1 MIRDA
6 QFYDFIGAGL
16 ASLGYVENGVASLDL
31 YLQDMLAEK
40 WNAEKT
46 YAQMGFPLNPDIT
59 MHPTYEQI
67 EATIRPYTMAAYVDY
82 DSDGPTKSTDGIM
95 LKSGE
100 LPIFKHE
107 VYLDRKK
114 IRDKM
119 MLIDELGG
127 MRQDIVDAV
136 MDLFFTA
143 SDSLIGG
150 NFNTVQFQRH
160 QIVGNQG
167 KLIINSEN
175 NPYGLALEI
184 DFGVPAKNIHTSIWF
199 TKKKDGTIVQNDAVG
214 KSINPVNVAVKIK
227 DDAEEFDFMPA
238 GHWECSKKTKKD
250 LLAMEYWREL
260 FAVAM
265 RPDITKDTLRL
276 AWSYT
281 QDDDLIW
288 RYIQNK
294 LGPIEVIDSVGSV
307 EFMNPKTKK
316 AAYHNIQAFKEG
328 VLAYVPDGDIG
339 DVQAGKHVWI
349 DSANTRSAL
358 FDGGRTLIR
367 EILNGEY
374 MTIKTKSE
382 AQVLCVPNA
391 TRWFYYLNIME
402 VETDSQNDDQQ
413 NNGGQEVVATYTPV
427 EDTVGKNPY
436 EQGWYV
442 KEGDTYRQATD
453 TTPIAGVT
461 YYVKS

>member
-6 QFYDFIGAGL
+6 QFYDFIGQGL
-16 ASLGYVENGVASLDL
+16 ASLGYVDNGVASLSM
-31 YLQDMLAEK
+31 YLQDMFAQK

-46 YAQMGFPLNPDIT
+46 YAQMGFPLDPDIKL
-59 MHPTYEQI
+59 HPTYEQI

-127 MRQDIVDAV
+127 MRQDIIDAV
-136 MDLFFTA
+136 MELFFVST
-143 SDSLIGG
+143 DTLIGG

-160 QIVGNQG
+160 QIVGNFG
-167 KLIINSEN
+167 KLIINAEN
-175 NPYGLALEI
+175 NPYGLPLEI
-184 DFGVPAKNIHTSIWF
+184 DFGVPAKNKTTSIWF
-199 TKKKDGTIVQNDAVG
+199 TKQADGTIVQNEAVG
-214 KSINPVNVAVKIK
+214 KTINPVNVAQKIMG
-227 DDAEEFDFMPA
+227 DAEEVDFMPA

-265 RPDITKDTLRL
+265 RPDIQKDTLRL

-288 RYIQNK
+288 NYIQNK
-294 LGPIEVIDSVGSV
+294 LGRIEVIDIVGSV
-307 EFMNPKTKK
+307 EFIDPRTKK

-328 VLAYVPDGDIG
+328 VLVYVPDGDIG
-339 DVQAGKHVWI
+339 SVQAGKHVWI
-349 DSANTRSAL
+349 DSGNTRSAL

-367 EILNGEY
+367 EIMDGEH

-391 TRWFYYLNIME
+391 TRWFYYLTVMDVASE
-402 VETDSQNDDQQ
+402 E
-413 NNGGQEVVATYTPV
+413 QEQADTYTPV
-427 EDTVGKNPY
+427 SDTTGKNPA
-436 EQGWYV
+436 EQGWYE
-442 KEGDTYRQATD
+442 KNGDVYSLTED
-453 TTPIAGVT
+453 TEPQTGKT

>member
-40 WNAEKT
+40 WNAERT
-46 YAQMGFPLNPDIT
+46 YAQMGFPLDPDIKL
-59 MHPTYEQI
+59 HPTYEQI

-127 MRQDIVDAV
+127 MRQDIIDAV
-136 MDLFFTA
+136 MDLFFVST
-143 SDSLIGG
+143 DTLIGG
-150 NFNTVQFQRH
+150 NFNTVRFQRH
-160 QIVGNQG
+160 QIVGNGG

-175 NPYGLALEI
+175 NPYGLPLVI
-184 DFGVPAKNIHTSIWF
+184 DFQVPAKNFTKSVWF
-199 TKKKDGTIVQNDAVG
+199 TKKADGTIVQNTEVG
-214 KSINPVNVAVKIK
+214 KSINPINVAQKIMN
-227 DDAEEFDFMPA
+227 DAEEVDFMPA

-250 LLAMEYWREL
+250 LLAMEYWRTL

-265 RPDITKDTLRL
+265 RPDIVRDTLRL

-288 RYIQNK
+288 AYIQSK
-294 LGPIEVIDSVGSV
+294 LGRIEVIDSVGSV
-307 EFMNPKTKK
+307 EFVNPKTKK
-316 AAYHNIQAFKEG
+316 TAYHNIQAFPEG
-328 VLAYVPDGDIG
+328 VLAFVPDGNIG
-339 DVQAGKHVWI
+339 SVQAGKHVWI
-349 DSANTRSAL
+349 DSGNTRSAL

-367 EILNGEY
+367 EILDGEH

-391 TRWFYYLNIME
+391 TRWFYYLTVME
-402 VETDSQNDDQQ
+402 VENTSTDGG
-413 NNGGQEVVATYTPV
+413 NGSGTGDVTETYTPV
-427 EDTVGKNPY
+427 EDTTGKNPA

-442 KEGDTYRQATD
+442 KEGDTYSLTTD
-453 TTPIAGVT
+453 TTPADGVT